1 MNTTLPRPA
10 RSRVTALSFPAVR
23 GALMPLLLAMML
35 LLSAPFR
42 AGAVEL
48 WMFEEQGCYWCETW
62 LEEIGPVYPKTWES
76 KVAPLKRIDITDPLP
91 EGITLERSIQY
102 TPTFVL
108 IENGREIGR
117 IEGYPGED
125 FFWALLDQMLEKLP
139 EGRAAME
146 ESTATDAPPS

>member
-1 MNTTLPRPA
+1 MHATLPPDLSRRPTA
-10 RSRVTALSFPAVR
+10 APSRGVR
-23 GALMPLLLAMML
+23 RKFLPFLLTLALLLA
-35 LLSAPFR
+35 APFR
-42 AGAVEL
+42 AGAAEL

-76 KVAPLKRIDITDPLP
+76 KVAPLRRIDITDPVP
-91 EGITLERSIQY
+91 EGVSLQRSIQY

-146 ESTATDAPPS
+146 ESTDAPPS